1 MLLHL
6 ILAKKA
12 QRQALQEHALYKGE
26 YDMLGVIGVL
36 PRQPLGC
43 ARSSYYY
50 RAERGYRPALAGEW
64 RELS

>member
-12 QRQALQEHALYKGE
+12 QRQPLQEHALYKGE
-26 YDMLGVIGVL
+26 YDILGVIGVL
-36 PRQPLGC
+36 LGQSFGC

-50 RAERGYRPALAGEW
+50 RGKRGYRPALAGEW
-64 RELS
+64 R